1 MTSRNRILAT
11 HVGSLIR
18 PFELAELLTRQ
29 NAGDPIST
37 DAIDACIDRGVHE
50 VVRRQIEVGIDIVSD
65 GEFGKPISWSQ
76 YITTQLTGLEL
87 RADAQPEH
95 LQWIFN
101 SKDRRDFAEFY
112 AEYEGQLGV
121 AGMGRQA
128 TTGATRRMAVVA
140 PLAYKPEPVR
150 TDIARLKSAMAHS
163 GAERGFLPVVAPVS
177 AVATLANLHYKGY
190 EELMFGMAEALA
202 SEYREIVGSGLMLQ
216 IDDAFLASLYDGM
229 VPARS
234 MAEYR
239 AWANIGVEALNH
251 ALHGIPAE
259 RVRYHV
265 CWGSWNGPHSNDVNL
280 RDIVDLILKV
290 NAGGYSLEMANPR
303 HEHEWRIWQKTRL
316 PDDKVLYPGVVTHAT
331 NIVEHPELV
340 AERIVRLAQLVGRE
354 RVIASTDCG
363 FAQGPFARRVH
374 PSIQWAKLTSLV
386 EGARLAS
393 TELWAGRAA

>member
-1 MTSRNRILAT
+1 MSARNRIFTT

-18 PFELAELLTRQ
+18 PSELAELLARQ
-29 NAGDPIST
+29 NAGDTIPA
-37 DAIDACIDRGVHE
+37 DAINDCVDRGVHE
-50 VVRRQIEVGIDIVSD
+50 IVRKQIEVGIDIVSD

-76 YITTQLTGLEL
+76 YITTRLTGLEL

-128 TTGATRRMAVVA
+128 TAGATRRMAVVA

-150 TDIARLKSAMAHS
+150 SDIARLKSAMGHA

-202 SEYREIVGSGLMLQ
+202 CEYREIVGSGLMLQ
-216 IDDAFLASLYDGM
+216 VDDAFLASMYDGM
-229 VPARS
+229 VPPRS

-239 AWANIGVEALNH
+239 HWANVGVEALNH
-251 ALHGIPAE
+251 ALRGIPEE

-265 CWGSWNGPHSNDVNL
+265 CWGSWNGPHSHDVNL
-280 RDIVDLILKV
+280 RDIVDLVLKV

-303 HEHEWRIWQKTRL
+303 HEHEWRLWQKIRL
-316 PDDKVLYPGVVTHAT
+316 PDNRVLYPGVVTHST

-374 PSIQWAKLTSLV
+374 PSIQWAKLASLA

-393 TELWAGRAA
+393 NDLWTGRAA

>member
-1 MTSRNRILAT
+1 MVSRDRILTT

-18 PFELAELLTRQ
+18 PPGLVELLARQ
-29 NAGDPIST
+29 NAGETIPAGT
-37 DAIDACIDRGVHE
+37 IDACIDRGVHE
-50 VVRRQIEVGIDIVSD
+50 VVREQLQVGIDIVSD

-76 YITTQLTGLEL
+76 YITTRLAGLEL
-87 RADAQPEH
+87 RADAQPED

-101 SKDRRDFAEFY
+101 SKDRRDFADFY
-112 AEYEGQLGV
+112 AEYEGERGV

-128 TTGATRRMAVVA
+128 TAGTTRRMAVVA

-150 TDIARLKSAMAHS
+150 ADIARLKSALAES

-190 EELMFGMAEALA
+190 EEFMFGVAEALA
-202 SEYREIVGSGLMLQ
+202 SEYREIVGAGLMLQ
-216 IDDAFLASLYDGM
+216 VDDAFLASLYDGM
-229 VPARS
+229 VPSRS
-234 MAEYR
+234 MAQYR
-239 AWANIGVEALNH
+239 AWATIGVEALNH
-251 ALHGIPAE
+251 ALRGIPAE

-265 CWGSWNGPHSNDVNL
+265 CWGSWNGPHSHDANL
-280 RDIVDLILKV
+280 RDIVDLILQV

-303 HEHEWRIWQKTRL
+303 HEHEWRLWQHTTL
-316 PDDKVLYPGVVTHAT
+316 PDGKVLYPGVVTHST

-340 AERIVRLAQLVGRE
+340 AERITRLARLVGRE

-374 PSIQWAKLTSLV
+374 PSIQWAKLASLV

-393 TELWAGRAA
+393 GELWKGRAA